1 VIPGTTPP
9 CLVREH
15 MIGGCGAVN
24 LQYNLVSAIVISDL
38 SLTVEAGSHEIKFWR
53 HSGGFDRFV
62 HLLDDVL
69 WYDSGVKELPYPL
82 YLLVSGR

>member
-1 VIPGTTPP
+1 
-9 CLVREH
+9 
-15 MIGGCGAVN
+15 
-24 LQYNLVSAIVISDL
+24 VISDL